1 MAKSFLRSK
10 TFWINFL
17 TLLGG
22 TVGYVAAHDVLQGQE
37 QLLAALVAVQGAV
50 NIVLRFITTTPIK

>member
-1 MAKSFLRSK
+1 MRSK
-10 TFWINFL
+10 TFWVNML
-17 TLLGG
+17 TLLAG

-50 NIVLRFITTTPIK
+50 NIVLRFITSAPIK

>member
-10 TFWINFL
+10 TFWVNAL
-17 TLLGG
+17 TLGAG
-22 TVGYVAAHDVLQGQE
+22 VVGYLVGHEVLQGQE

-50 NIVLRFITTTPIK
+50 NIVLRFITSVPIE